1 MPAKLVKTLAHDF
14 DRVTDLQRL
23 DVALGKSLKEAD
35 FKTLVKSILLKNK
48 NHSVH
53 QSHVFNFDK
62 KLPGKSV
69 VTRFIKKPFEPSPRR
84 SEF

>member
-1 MPAKLVKTLAHDF
+1 MPAKLVKTLAHVF

-48 NHSVH
+48 NHSV
-53 QSHVFNFDK
+53 
-62 KLPGKSV
+62 
-69 VTRFIKKPFEPSPRR
+69 R
-84 SEF
+84 